1 MKIRRVLA
9 VAFLSIPLGCG
20 KGSVNGTIEA
30 LSSSSAQSA
39 QCVSAQSPSYLEEAR
54 LGVEKLQS
62 WYNWSTGLWRTTNWW
77 NAANATTVLVNYSTL
92 SGSTDYLTAVEN
104 TFVINAPRGFLN
116 NYYDDEGW
124 WALAWIA
131 AYDWTQ
137 NVDYLNMA
145 SSIFEDMT
153 GGWDDVCS
161 GGIWWSK
168 ARTYKNAIANE
179 LFLSV
184 AAHLANRV
192 TDPDQQAR
200 YLSWAELEWQWF
212 SQSGMINSDNLVN
225 DGLNGNCEN
234 NHGTTWSYNQGVIL
248 GGLVE
253 LHRQNPDCS
262 LVRAAQD
269 IASAAMNRLSDENG
283 VFHDRCEPNCG
294 ADGVQFKGIFLRN
307 LMALND
313 AFPDDQYFRFAR
325 TNADSIWNQDQG
337 PDYQFGQ
344 VWSGP
349 FRADNSAAATQTSAL
364 DAIVA
369 AAEMWTPPEFSSESV
384 RAHAGRVRSLG
395 FRR

>member
-1 MKIRRVLA
+1 MKIRHVLA
-9 VAFLSIPLGCG
+9 VASLSIPLACG
-20 KGSVNGTIEA
+20 NGRVNGTIEA
-30 LSSSSAQSA
+30 LSSNSAQSA
-39 QCVSAQSPSYLEEAR
+39 QCLSAPSPCYLEEAG

-92 SGSTDYLTAVEN
+92 SGSTEYLPAVEN
-104 TFVINAPRGFLN
+104 TFVVNAPRGFLN

-124 WALAWIA
+124 WAFAWID

-137 NVDYLNMA
+137 NTDYLNMA
-145 SSIFEDMT
+145 ASIFEDMT

-161 GGIWWSK
+161 GGIWWSRS
-168 ARTYKNAIANE
+168 RTYKNAIANE

-192 TDPDQQAR
+192 TDPNQQAR
-200 YLSWAELEWQWF
+200 YVSWAEQEWQWF
-212 SQSGMINSDNLVN
+212 SQSGMINSDNLIN
-225 DGLNGNCEN
+225 DGLNSGCQN

-253 LHRQNPDCS
+253 LYRQNPDCS
-262 LVRAAQD
+262 LVRAVQN
-269 IASAAMNRLSDENG
+269 IALAAINLLSDVNG
-283 VFHDRCEPNCG
+283 VLHDRCEPNCG

-313 AFPDDQYFRFAR
+313 AFPDDQYVQFAR

-369 AAEMWTPPEFSSESV
+369 AAQMSMPPEFSSESA
-384 RAHAGRVRSLG
+384 RAHAVRVGPLG

>member
-9 VAFLSIPLGCG
+9 VAFLSFPLACG

-39 QCVSAQSPSYLEEAR
+39 PCVSAPSPCYLEEAG

-77 NAANATTVLVNYSTL
+77 NAANATTVLVNYSML
-92 SGSTDYLTAVEN
+92 SGSTEFLPAVEN
-104 TFVINAPRGFLN
+104 TFVVNAPRGFLN
-116 NYYDDEGW
+116 YYYDDEGW
-124 WALAWIA
+124 WALAWID

-137 NVDYLNMA
+137 NIDYLNMA

-153 GGWDDVCS
+153 GGWDDVCA
-161 GGIWWSK
+161 GGIWWSR

-184 AAHLANRV
+184 AAHLVNRV

-200 YLSWAELEWQWF
+200 YLSWAEQEWQWF
-212 SQSGMINSDNLVN
+212 SQSGMINSNNLVN
-225 DGLNGNCEN
+225 DGLNGNCQN
-234 NHGTTWSYNQGVIL
+234 NHGITWSYNQGVIL
-248 GGLVE
+248 AGLVE
-253 LHRQNPDCS
+253 LYRQNPDPA
-262 LVRAAQD
+262 LVEAAQE
-269 IASAAMNRLSDENG
+269 IASAAINHLSDANG
-283 VFHDRCEPNCG
+283 IFHDRCERKCG

-313 AFPDDQYFRFAR
+313 AFPDPRYVQFAR
-325 TNADSIWNQDQG
+325 TNADSIWNQAQG
-337 PDYQFGQ
+337 PNYQFGQ

-349 FRADNSAAATQTSAL
+349 FQLDNSAAATQTSAL
-364 DAIVA
+364 DTIVA
-369 AAEMWTPPEFSSESV
+369 AAEMSTPIESSLDSPSP
-384 RAHAGRVRSLG
+384 RAKHSP
-395 FRR
+395 